1 MRRGGDKKCEKYNKK
16 KETFPVHLAFF
27 VGEGIR
33 QDLGEGSG
41 LKSKIGCAVLNCF
54 KLFFSS
60 RKHFVKDLLM
70 DF

>member
-27 VGEGIR
+27 VGEGIK

-41 LKSKIGCAVLNCF
+41 LKSRLAALCLTVSNS
-54 KLFFSS
+54 FSPQGNI
-60 RKHFVKDLLM
+60 L
-70 DF
+70 